1 MAQTIQLKRGTG
13 SAVPS
18 SLTEGE
24 LALNVDSGKLYY
36 GQTSTSASSDFRFNN
51 ITASGD
57 ISASG
62 TVTGLTGSFNQLSVL
77 SSGDSDTPPLEG
89 HLFRVTDTTNNNPDV
104 DHFFVENQALTY
116 GMRWHYDG
124 GDNDFKLYRHNN
136 SAAGTPVIK
145 FNRGDDNIVVY
156 GSLTGVSTL
165 GGSVDA
171 VLNIS
176 ADSDIIY
183 TADSDGD
190 EVGQHIFKDRT
201 ATLLTIDETGA
212 DFSSHITA
220 SGNISASGNIIANS
234 ASVAT
239 VSLPDNGNI
248 HAANTVTTNISLIND
263 DYWNFNCNGSY
274 VMKVSNIGVNINP
287 DGASQI
293 DFKVEGNSDAHL
305 LFVDAGAD
313 KVAIGTGTVGNSLL
327 TIDGDVTAT
336 HLTASNNIISP
347 KSKIG
352 LRDLDLYSQD
362 GATGSLTTAQG
373 DMFYHSSD
381 SATVPGKIYTFA
393 SNGNVTLAD
402 KDDGYKAT
410 GSMFVALGTLSSQG
424 MLLRGMIKLH
434 TGSAIFSDANP
445 GQPLYLGDG
454 GLTQVDPPGSGD
466 FVRIVAHYMPNDVGT
481 VYFNPD
487 NTWVEVS

>member
-145 FNRGDDNIVVY
+145 FNRGDDHVEFFGNI
-156 GSLTGVSTL
+156 ST
-165 GGSVDA
+165 SA
-171 VLNIS
+171 NIS
-176 ADSDIIY
+176 AGAFNVDNK
-183 TADSDGD
+183 TFADVVAGTFNLAAGSGITQINLGKSNAAKP
-190 EVGQHIFKDRT
+190 VF
-201 ATLLTIDETGA
+201 ANGA
-212 DFSSHITA
+212 ITC
-220 SGNISASGNIIANS
+220 STDISASGNIIANS

-434 TGSAIFSDANP
+434 TGSAIFSAANP
-445 GQPLYLGDG
+445 GKPLYLGDG